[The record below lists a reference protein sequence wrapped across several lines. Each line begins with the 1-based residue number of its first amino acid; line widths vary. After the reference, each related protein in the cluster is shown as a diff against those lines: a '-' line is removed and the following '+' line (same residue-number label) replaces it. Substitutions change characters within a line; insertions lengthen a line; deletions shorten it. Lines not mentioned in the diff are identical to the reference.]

1 MFSTFYYGQNL
12 YSLDNSKISG
22 DKEPSIDEIE
32 KYYFVYLLPY
42 LPPFLRE
49 VKQTIK
55 LFRSQGIE
63 LGYNQYFM
71 SDIYKQMFID
81 TATWGLDYWE
91 FEYGIDTNINLS
103 YKTRREIIK
112 AKMRGSGTTT
122 IQALKNIALAFTGG
136 EIEVIENTQSY
147 SFIIKFISMK
157 GIPSNMHSF
166 TKAIDEV
173 VPAHL
178 SYSFEYTYIVWKDL
192 KIKNWKQL
200 SKITWK
206 GVKNN
211 DGGVIVNGK

>member
-12 YSLDNSKISG
+12 YALDNSKISG
-22 DKEPSIDEIE
+22 FREPSIEEIE

-49 VKQTIK
+49 IKQTIK

-91 FEYGIDTNINLS
+91 FEYGIYTNINIG
-103 YKTRREIIK
+103 YKTRRKIIK
-112 AKMRGSGTTT
+112 TKMRGKGTTT
-122 IQALKNIALAFTGG
+122 IQVLKDIAFAFTGG
-136 EIEVIENTQSY
+136 EVEVIENIQNY
-147 SFIIKFISMK
+147 SFIIKFVNIK

-166 TKAIDEV
+166 IKAIDEV

-178 SYSFEYTYIVWKDL
+178 GYSFEYIYITWGDL
-192 KIKNWKQL
+192 KNKSWKQL

-211 DGGVIVNGK
+211 EGGAIVNGR